1 MNSKI
6 KIPHVGVII
15 VTWNKKKDILHLL
28 GQIQTINYPS
38 EKLEIVVVDNCSS
51 DGTPAAIESSYPD
64 ITLIKHLENRGGS
77 GGFNA
82 GMRWALQNRP
92 QCDYLWL
99 LDNDVIVDKNALT
112 ELVSVMEKNPQA
124 AICGSKIM
132 NRDNHDEMIEVG
144 AFIDYQRGDI
154 RRNMPPDVMLRN
166 SEAVFEVDYVAAC
179 SLVVRS
185 HLINKTGLWQER
197 LFIYWDDMEWGARFN
212 ADGYKVLASNASI
225 VYHPSWATRASDN
238 SAVWR
243 CYYRSRNSLWFFNN
257 YTSGIKRR
265 FLLTYMIARFQMH
278 ALSVCLRSESAFS
291 GAFTNGI
298 RDFFSGNYGKKDFRM
313 PQNDIFKYLDNPQNR
328 NICIFVQDSDT
339 TAPEKTFILRLME
352 RYADIRV
359 SVIVPASDKHK
370 WTDITDKIMTFTR
383 IQKGAISLSNKG
395 RIMKFLYTTS
405 WNVLFTPPLVPRMG
419 ALWGRDVARIDFQT
433 GTAISI
439 ERIPFR
445 HLFRTVML
453 ALPLL
458 LRVFMF
464 PPSKTTGAADLHKNA

>member
-1 MNSKI
+1 MNRKV
-6 KIPHVGVII
+6 KIPHIGVVI

-28 GQIQTINYPS
+28 GQIQTIDYPP
-38 EKLEIVVVDNCSS
+38 ERLVIVVVDNCST
-51 DGTPAAIESSYPD
+51 DGTTTAIEASYPAV
-64 ITLIKHLENRGGS
+64 ILIKHTENRGGS

-92 QCDYLWL
+92 ECEYLWL
-99 LDNDVIVDKNALT
+99 LDNDVIVEKNALR
-112 ELVSVMEKNPQA
+112 ELVSAMEKNPHA

-132 NRDNHDEMIEVG
+132 NRDNPGEMIEVG
-144 AFIDYQRGDI
+144 AFIDYHRGDI
-154 RRNMPPDVMLRN
+154 RRNMPSDARLSN

-179 SLVVRS
+179 SLLART
-185 HLINKTGLWQER
+185 HLVNKMGLWQEQ

-212 ADGYKVLASNASI
+212 VAGYKVLASNASV
-225 VYHPSWATRASDN
+225 VYHPSWAERNSGN

-265 FLLTYMIARFQMH
+265 FLLTYMIVRFQMH
-278 ALSVCLRSESAFS
+278 ALSVCLRSESALS
-291 GAFTNGI
+291 GAFIKGI
-298 RDFFSGNYGKKDFRM
+298 SDFFSGSYGKKDFRM

-339 TAPEKTFILRLME
+339 TAPEKTFVLRLME

-383 IQKGAISLSNKG
+383 IKKGAISLPNKW
-395 RIMKFLYTTS
+395 RIMKFLYNTS
-405 WNVLFTPPLVPRMG
+405 WNVLFTSPLVPRMG
-419 ALWGRDVARIDFQT
+419 ALWGRDVVRIDFQT

-439 ERIPFR
+439 ERIPYS
-445 HLFRTVML
+445 HLFRTAVL

-464 PPSKTTGAADLHKNA
+464 PPSKTACSAGLHKNA